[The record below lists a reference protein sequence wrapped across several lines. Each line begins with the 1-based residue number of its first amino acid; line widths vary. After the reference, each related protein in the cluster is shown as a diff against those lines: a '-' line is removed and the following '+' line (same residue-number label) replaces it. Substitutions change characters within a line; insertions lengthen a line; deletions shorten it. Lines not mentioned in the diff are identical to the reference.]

1 MDGGS
6 TGAGVTEEQP
16 KPTLSSR
23 LSAFYENL
31 LAKKKDKTLAADAED
46 VEAGKVSLVGCRES
60 LVGDR
65 VRI

>member
-6 TGAGVTEEQP
+6 TGGTGAVEEN

-31 LAKKKDKTLAADAED
+31 LAKKKDKSAPVDE
-46 VEAGKVSLVGCRES
+46 EAGKVSPKTIMSGDAAFVES
-60 LVGDR
+60 Q
-65 VRI
+65 